1 MVLADVF
8 SNRDLQRSHASGS
21 AVPYRLSQSM
31 EPMRRLAD
39 LTVGL
44 GGRVE
49 DGSQKPRT
57 AKMRS
62 A

>member
-1 MVLADVF
+1 MVSSDVF
-8 SNRDLQRSHASGS
+8 SNRDLQRSHASGE
-21 AVPYRLSQSM
+21 AVPYRSGQSM
-31 EPMRRLAD
+31 EPMRPLAD

-49 DGSQKPRT
+49 DGSQKPQT